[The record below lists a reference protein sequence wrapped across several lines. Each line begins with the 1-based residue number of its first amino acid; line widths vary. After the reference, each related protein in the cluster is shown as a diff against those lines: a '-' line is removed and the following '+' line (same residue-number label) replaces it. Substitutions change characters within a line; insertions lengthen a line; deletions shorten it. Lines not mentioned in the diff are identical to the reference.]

1 MLQCTKG
8 QRYPLVRLIDR
19 YLRNAAERACIY
31 ACQHCFVSA
40 AGGHKALFGNII
52 ETNQDSPKDQEQT
65 YRERQD
71 DRADFYPPF
80 LSRPTFCP
88 GEQDPGQYQN
98 RNHQPDRKQQPDSFV
113 LDLVFPLCSST
124 GTYKHQVKQE
134 HCIVANCQTEL
145 SISFFHSETLPP
157 SGTSPSSINRYYWSR
172 FHPTCFLGF
181 CSQSQGIPCRGIQ
194 KS

>member
-40 AGGHKALFGNII
+40 AGGHKAVFGNII

-65 YRERQD
+65 YRERKD
-71 DRADFYPPF
+71 DRADFYPPLLPF
-80 LSRPTFCP
+80 PAFCSRK
-88 GEQDPGQYQN
+88 QDPGQYQN
-98 RNHQPDRKQQPDSFV
+98 RKQQADRKQQPDSFV
-113 LDLVFPLCSST
+113 LDLVLPLCSGT

-145 SISFFHSETLPP
+145 SISFSHSETLPP
-157 SGTSPSSINRYYWSR
+157 SGTSPCILAR
-172 FHPTCFLGF
+172 FPSNVFSPILF
-181 CSQSQGIPCRGIQ
+181 P
-194 KS
+194 